1 MSTDEK
7 HARLEKM
14 IREQLD
20 DKTPDHL
27 TPGAPITPSYQSSVS
42 LRSEQQDE
50 KQRSRPS
57 SAIRG
62 NQ

>member
-27 TPGAPITPSYQSSVS
+27 TPSYHSSVS